1 MVKAKTDKL
10 TLKHIIDYGTSDCG
24 GCFGLWMMSG
34 YMSRFLQVN
43 NGRQRRHSGNHS
55 AALEYL
61 GYCERS
67 PDGHDHGHLL
77 HKGKTWQG

>member
-43 NGRQRRHSGNHS
+43 MGVNAGIL
-55 AALEYL
+55 ATI
-61 GYCERS
+61 
-67 PDGHDHGHLL
+67 LL
-77 HKGKTWQG
+77 L